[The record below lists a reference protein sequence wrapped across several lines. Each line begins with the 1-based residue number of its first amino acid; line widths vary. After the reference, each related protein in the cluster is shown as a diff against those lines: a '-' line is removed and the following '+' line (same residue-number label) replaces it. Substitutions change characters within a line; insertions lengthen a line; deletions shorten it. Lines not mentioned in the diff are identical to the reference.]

1 MTTTGSQPTYIA
13 IALVVLQ
20 HVFSVVGYSQKMP
33 TAFYRAEAALEQND
47 IQNALRWADSC
58 FTAKPI
64 RYQFYLIKGQAL
76 LKASRYEEA
85 IENFLQAERHRPGI
99 ASYQLARTYCI
110 IGDSADCTEW
120 TRKNLQSAF
129 REPES
134 KYQLNSDFKFAQSLK
149 EWHNL
154 WQIEWYSPIESD
166 IHYARYLIDNQSYD
180 EAIEL
185 LSRRIK
191 GKKSKAELFELR
203 GRSHLKSGNFS
214 LALKDFESAYYRSK
228 KNYNYLALQAKAYRG
243 LNQNGKALTQIEQ
256 AIDKSGGKP
265 DYLIEKAKILGQ
277 LNRWSEAYETL
288 KQYLEYYP
296 SNTDAN
302 LLLARYAYESGYYT
316 DALLAIAKML
326 KFTPENPDLL
336 LLRGK
341 IYLKID
347 QPRQAIIDFE
357 KAISQNYNIAESY
370 LLKGL
375 ALLKEGEREE
385 ACKCFSISG
394 SLGNIDAQSLL
405 YNTCNRK

>member
-1 MTTTGSQPTYIA
+1 MTTAGSQPTYIA
-13 IALVVLQ
+13 IALVALQ
-20 HVFSVVGYSQKMP
+20 LVFFVVGYSQKMP
-33 TAFYRAEAALEQND
+33 IAYYRAEAALEQND
-47 IQNALRWADSC
+47 IQNALSWSDSC

-76 LKASRYEEA
+76 LKANRYEEA
-85 IENFLQAERHRPGI
+85 IENFLQAEKQRPGI

-110 IGDSADCTEW
+110 IGDSANCTEW

-149 EWHNL
+149 EWQNL
-154 WQIEWYSPIESD
+154 WQIEWYSPTEND
-166 IHYARYLIDNQSYD
+166 IHYARYLMDNQSYD
-180 EAIEL
+180 EVIEL
-185 LSRRIK
+185 LNRRIK
-191 GKKSKAELFELR
+191 SKKSKAELFELR
-203 GRSHLKSGNFS
+203 GRSHLYAGNFS
-214 LALKDFESAYYRSK
+214 LALKDFENAYHRSK
-228 KNYNYLALQAKAYRG
+228 KNYSYLALQAEAYRG
-243 LNQNGKALTQIEQ
+243 LNQHGKALTQIEQ

-326 KFTPENPDLL
+326 KFTPYNPGLL

-341 IYLKID
+341 IYLKTD
-347 QPRQAIIDFE
+347 QPRQAITDFE

-405 YNTCNRK
+405 YNTCKRK

>member
-1 MTTTGSQPTYIA
+1 MTTAGSQPTYIA
-13 IALVVLQ
+13 IALVALQ
-20 HVFSVVGYSQKMP
+20 LVFFVAGYSQKMP
-33 TAFYRAEAALEQND
+33 TAYYRAEAALEQND
-47 IQNALRWADSC
+47 IPNALRWADSC

-76 LKASRYEEA
+76 LKANRYEEA
-85 IENFLQAERHRPGI
+85 IENFLQAEKQRPGI

-110 IGDSADCTEW
+110 IGDSANCTEW

-149 EWHNL
+149 EWQDL
-154 WQIEWYSPIESD
+154 WQIEWYSPIEND
-166 IHYARYLIDNQSYD
+166 IHYARYLIDNQNYD

-191 GKKSKAELFELR
+191 SKKSKAELFELR
-203 GRSHLKSGNFS
+203 GRSHLQSGNFS
-214 LALKDFESAYYRSK
+214 LALKDFENAYHRSK
-228 KNYNYLALQAKAYRG
+228 RNYSYLALQAEAYRA
-243 LNQNGKALTQIEQ
+243 LNQHGKALTQIEQ

-265 DYLIEKAKILGQ
+265 DYLIEKVKILGR

-302 LLLARYAYESGYYT
+302 LLLARYAYESGYYS

-326 KFTPENPDLL
+326 KLTPDNPDLL

-341 IYLKID
+341 IYLKTD